1 MLDGYGGFHY
11 EIQGGSLQN
20 ACSSPAKET
29 SGNKTS
35 SYPYI
40 PMPSISL
47 HSHLWSLGG
56 VDPWECN
63 GFPKPVPLVVLGLFV
78 EKHKDTEKF

>member
-47 HSHLWSLGG
+47 HRHLWSLGG
-56 VDPWECN
+56 VESWGCSGSPN
-63 GFPKPVPLVVLGLFV
+63 LVSLVVLGLFV
-78 EKHKDTEKF
+78 EKHKYTEK